1 MNPYVPGAGLRPA
14 ALVGRDPVIG
24 DLRTIIDRTTIG
36 LMDRSMILKG
46 LRGVGKTVLL
56 NEMWRIAREDGWI
69 TARVEGAASAEDR
82 LVLDQVRAELI
93 ANLPETKSKGPL
105 QKMRKLM
112 TSIESVSLSVSP
124 SHTLSA
130 GMSFSQTGDEPKGPI
145 DPAEFMGIALSV
157 ARAVKDDSST
167 TAHGVMLFI
176 DEMQL
181 LAKQEL
187 SAITYACHK
196 AGQDEIPFYVIG
208 AGLPDLP
215 TRLAEARSYAE
226 RLFTYRD
233 IDRLDDAE
241 ARDALIIPAY
251 KQAVT
256 WSEGALALVVNEAR
270 GYPYFLQQYGKEAW
284 AVASSAKR
292 VNVISEADAK
302 DGITRGRAELE
313 AGFYASRW
321 HRATAAERKYM
332 AAMALAG
339 SEFSTTDAV
348 ASALKRTAQSLG
360 PTRAKL
366 IERGF
371 IYSSYRGQIAFTV
384 PGMGGFIMQT
394 PEADDLKREIS
405 GDAVARQIPDEE
417 GVATVDEHMYYT
429 T

>member
-1 MNPYVPGAGLRPA
+1 MEKQVNPYVPGAGLRPA

-24 DLRTIIDRTTIG
+24 DLRTIIDRATIG

-69 TARVEGAASAEDR
+69 TARVEGAANAEER

-93 ANLPETKSKGPL
+93 ANLPDTKGKGPL
-105 QKMRKLM
+105 YKMRKLM
-112 TSIESVSLSVSP
+112 TSIESVSVSP
-124 SHTLSA
+124 SHALSA
-130 GMSFSQTGDEPKGPI
+130 GVSFSQTGNEPKGPI

-187 SAITYACHK
+187 SAVTYACHK

-215 TRLAEARSYAE
+215 TRLVEARSYAE

-233 IDRLDDAE
+233 IDRLDDVE
-241 ARDALIIPAY
+241 ARDALIIPAH
-251 KQAVT
+251 KQGVT
-256 WSEGALALVVNEAR
+256 WSEGALALVVDEAR

-284 AVASSAKR
+284 AVAASTQR
-292 VNVISEADAK
+292 VVDVISEADAK
-302 DGITRGRAELE
+302 NGITRGRAELE
-313 AGFYASRW
+313 AGFYTSRW

-332 AAMALAG
+332 AAMAIVG

-384 PGMGGFIMQT
+384 PDMGGFILQT
-394 PEADDLKREIS
+394 PEADDLKREMS
-405 GDAVARQIPDEE
+405 RDEE
-417 GVATVDEHMYYT
+417 EAMEPR
-429 T
+429 